1 MDNCI
6 FCKII
11 NGEIPSFTVYEDND
25 FKAILDLSP
34 ATKGHTLVIPKEHSI
49 TLLDL
54 SDEKSEKLISVT
66 KKIVSALKS
75 VLGFSNYNLIQN
87 NGRVA
92 GQTVEHFHLHIIPRY
107 SVEELT
113 LWVPH
118 ENDPS
123 VNANLANEVKNAIK

>member
-1 MDNCI
+1 MENCI

-11 NGEIPSFTVYEDND
+11 NGEVPGFTVYEDDD

-54 SDEKSEKLISVT
+54 SKDRAEKLLEVT
-66 KKIVSALKS
+66 KKIVNGLKS
-75 VLGFSNYNLIQN
+75 VLNFSNYNIIQN
-87 NGRVA
+87 NGKLA

-107 SVEELT
+107 SVEEIT
-113 LWVPH
+113 LWVAH

-123 VNANLANEVKNAIK
+123 VNSSLADEIRNAIK

>member
-34 ATKGHTLVIPKEHSI
+34 ATKGHTLIIPKEHSI

-123 VNANLANEVKNAIK
+123 VNSDLANEVKNAIK

>member
-1 MDNCI
+1 MENCI

-11 NGEIPSFTVYEDND
+11 NGEVPSFTVYEDDD

-54 SDEKSEKLISVT
+54 SKDRAEKLLEVT
-66 KKIVSALKS
+66 KKIVNGLKS
-75 VLGFSNYNLIQN
+75 VLNFSNYNIIQN
-87 NGRVA
+87 NGKLA

-107 SVEELT
+107 SVEEIT

-123 VNANLANEVKNAIK
+123 VNNSLADEIRNAIK